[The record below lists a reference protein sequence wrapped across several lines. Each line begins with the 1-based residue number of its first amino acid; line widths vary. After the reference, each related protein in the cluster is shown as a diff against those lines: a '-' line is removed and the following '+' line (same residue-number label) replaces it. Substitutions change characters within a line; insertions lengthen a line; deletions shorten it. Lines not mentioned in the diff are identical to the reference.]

1 MKKLLLI
8 VLVIIAGISAKDSE
22 KTNLNIELKGLM
34 KLRLDAFAQ
43 RDTANL
49 STLCTENYQLI
60 TPTGSQLDLKKT
72 KDIIINSPVKVKG
85 ITLVTFQSYVKGYES
100 FAFSVAE
107 VKEDVVEDNRLVV
120 NNLLVTEVYIKER
133 GRWKIQL
140 THTSQ
145 KACFFLQK

>member
-8 VLVIIAGISAKDSE
+8 VLVFIAGISAKDSE

-34 KLRLDAFAQ
+34 KLRLDAFVQ
-43 RDTANL
+43 RDTAKL
-49 STLCTENYQLI
+49 SILCTENYQLI

-72 KDIIINSPVKVKG
+72 KDIIINSPVKIKG
-85 ITLVTFQSYVKGYES
+85 VTLVTFQSYVKGHES

-107 VKEDVVEDNRLVV
+107 VKEDVVEGNRFVV
-120 NNLLVTEVYIKER
+120 NNLLITEVYIKER

-145 KACFFLQK
+145 KACFFPQ